1 MKRAQDIR
9 KQMLGLM
16 DRYVI
21 RVFVPCSGHIYSLGE
36 KQVKSFDGLWNKRTW
51 LIDIQS

>member
-21 RVFVPCSGHIYSLGE
+21 RICAHCSDHVYLLGE
-36 KQVKSFDGLWNKRTW
+36 KQVKTFDGLWDKKNMA
-51 LIDIQS
+51 D